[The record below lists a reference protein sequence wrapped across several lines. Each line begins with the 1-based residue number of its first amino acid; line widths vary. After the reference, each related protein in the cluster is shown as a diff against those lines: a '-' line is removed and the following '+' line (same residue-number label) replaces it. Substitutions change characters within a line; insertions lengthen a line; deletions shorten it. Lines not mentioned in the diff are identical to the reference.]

1 MARTST
7 EHMLQ
12 HSHVVR
18 SICPVRGA
26 GIYVRLFAYNLHGA
40 ICHESDF
47 DYKEEKDGGRE
58 MAIRLDKHR
67 YSKSGVHLR
76 TRLSRS
82 LSDMQYS
89 LIKRPIR
96 LAYLYGFTNQYRLF
110 ISHVSN
116 LILYRLIGDIKLSIR
131 RIEKMSLCGCLPT

>member
-1 MARTST
+1 
-7 EHMLQ
+7 MLQ

-96 LAYLYGFTNQYRLF
+96 LAYL
-110 ISHVSN
+110 
-116 LILYRLIGDIKLSIR
+116 LIGDIKLSIR